1 MKKYSL
7 YLILFFTFLFLYFG
21 IDLVYCYLIK
31 KDSILSEEI
40 VLKSD
45 YNALNEKYTTL
56 LNSHDLWEGKSDF
69 ITSKVVSRDPYNLD
83 EITILK
89 GSEDG
94 VKIGDTIINE
104 YGLVGIVSNVKKHV
118 SFVKTINHKDTNIS
132 VKVGEVYGMLK
143 KDDGKLI
150 IEDIKTK
157 DSDLVG
163 TFVKTSGFTSVPE
176 DILVGEVSSVIDNGL
191 TLSLVVIPSAD
202 LNNLNYCFIRSSVV
216 YE

>member
-7 YLILFFTFLFLYFG
+7 YLILFFAFLFLYFG
-21 IDLVYCYLIK
+21 LDLVYCYLIK
-31 KDSILSEEI
+31 KDSMLSEEI
-40 VLKSD
+40 ILKSD

-56 LNSHDLWEGKSDF
+56 LNSHDLWEDKKDF
-69 ITSKVVSRDPYNLD
+69 ITSKIVGRDPYNLD

-94 VKIGDTIINE
+94 VKTGDIIINE
-104 YGLVGIVSNVKKHV
+104 YGLIGIVSDIKKHV

-143 KDDGKLI
+143 KEDGKLI
-150 IEDIKTK
+150 IKDIKTK

-163 TFVKTSGFTSVPE
+163 SLVKTSGFTSVPE

-191 TLSLVVIPSAD
+191 TLSLVVTSSAD
-202 LNNLNYCFIRSSVV
+202 LNDLNYCFIRSSVA

>member
-1 MKKYSL
+1 MKKYLL
-7 YLILFFTFLFLYFG
+7 YLILLFTFLFLYFG

-40 VLKSD
+40 ILKSD

-56 LNSHDLWEGKSDF
+56 LNSHDLWEDKKDF
-69 ITSKVVSRDPYNLD
+69 ITSKVVGRDPYNLD

-94 VKIGDTIINE
+94 VKTGDIIINE
-104 YGLVGIVSNVKKHV
+104 YGLVGIVSSVKKHV

-132 VKVGEVYGMLK
+132 VKVGKSYGMLK

>member
-1 MKKYSL
+1 MKKYLL
-7 YLILFFTFLFLYFG
+7 YLILLFTFLFLYFG

-31 KDSILSEEI
+31 KDSLLSEEI
-40 VLKSD
+40 ILKSD
-45 YNALNEKYTTL
+45 YNTLYEKYTTL

-69 ITSKVVSRDPYNLD
+69 ITSKVVGRDPYNLD

-94 VKIGDTIINE
+94 VKTGDIIINE
-104 YGLVGIVSNVKKHV
+104 YGLVGIVSSVKKHV

-132 VKVGEVYGMLK
+132 VKVGESYGMLK

-163 TFVKTSGFTSVPE
+163 SLVKTSGFTSVPE

>member
-1 MKKYSL
+1 MKKYLL
-7 YLILFFTFLFLYFG
+7 YLILLFTFLFLYFG
-21 IDLVYCYLIK
+21 MDLVYCYLIK
-31 KDSILSEEI
+31 KDSLLSEEI
-40 VLKSD
+40 ILKSD
-45 YNALNEKYTTL
+45 YNALYEKYTTL

-69 ITSKVVSRDPYNLD
+69 ITSKVVGRDPYNLD

-94 VKIGDTIINE
+94 VKTGDIIINE
-104 YGLVGIVSNVKKHV
+104 YGLIGIVSDIKKHV

-143 KDDGKLI
+143 KEAGKLI
-150 IEDIKTK
+150 IKDIKTK

-163 TFVKTSGFTSVPE
+163 SLVKTSGFTSVPE
-176 DILVGEVSSVIDNGL
+176 DVLVGEVSSVIDNGL
-191 TLSLVVIPSAD
+191 TLSLVVTSSAD
-202 LNNLNYCFIRSSVV
+202 LNDLNYCFIRSSVA

>member
-40 VLKSD
+40 ILKSD

-56 LNSHDLWEGKSDF
+56 LNSHDLWEGKKDF
-69 ITSKVVSRDPYNLD
+69 ITSKVVSRDPYNID

-94 VKIGDTIINE
+94 VKTGDTIINE

-132 VKVGEVYGMLK
+132 VKVGKLYGMLK
-143 KDDGKLI
+143 KDDDKLI

-163 TFVKTSGFTSVPE
+163 AFVKTSGFTSVPE

-191 TLSLVVIPSAD
+191 TISLVVIPSAD

>member
-89 GSEDG
+89 GSDDG

-104 YGLVGIVSNVKKHV
+104 YGLVGIVSNVRKHV

-132 VKVGEVYGMLK
+132 VKVGELYGMLK

-191 TLSLVVIPSAD
+191 TISLVVIPSAD

>member
-163 TFVKTSGFTSVPE
+163 AFVKTSGFTRVPE

>member
-40 VLKSD
+40 ILKSD

-56 LNSHDLWEGKSDF
+56 LNSHDLWEGKKDF

-94 VKIGDTIINE
+94 VKTGDTIINE

-132 VKVGEVYGMLK
+132 VKVGELYGMLK

-191 TLSLVVIPSAD
+191 TISLVVIPSAD

>member
-1 MKKYSL
+1 MKKYLL
-7 YLILFFTFLFLYFG
+7 YLILLFTFLFLYFG
-21 IDLVYCYLIK
+21 MDLVYCYLIK
-31 KDSILSEEI
+31 KDSLLSEEI
-40 VLKSD
+40 ILKSD
-45 YNALNEKYTTL
+45 YNALYEKYTTL

-94 VKIGDTIINE
+94 VKTGDIIINE
-104 YGLVGIVSNVKKHV
+104 YGLVGIVSSVKKHV

-163 TFVKTSGFTSVPE
+163 AFVKTSGFTSVPE

>member
-40 VLKSD
+40 ILKSD

-56 LNSHDLWEGKSDF
+56 LNSHDLWEGKKDF

-94 VKIGDTIINE
+94 VKTGDTIINE

-132 VKVGEVYGMLK
+132 VKVGELYGMLK

-150 IEDIKTK
+150 IEDIKT
-157 DSDLVG
+157 
-163 TFVKTSGFTSVPE
+163 
-176 DILVGEVSSVIDNGL
+176 
-191 TLSLVVIPSAD
+191 
-202 LNNLNYCFIRSSVV
+202 
-216 YE
+216 

>member
-1 MKKYSL
+1 MKKYLL
-7 YLILFFTFLFLYFG
+7 YLILLFTFLFLYFG

-31 KDSILSEEI
+31 KDSLLSEEI
-40 VLKSD
+40 ILKSD
-45 YNALNEKYTTL
+45 YNALYEKYTTL
-56 LNSHDLWEGKSDF
+56 LNSHDLWESNGDF
-69 ITSKVVSRDPYNLD
+69 ITSKVVGRDPYNLD

-94 VKIGDTIINE
+94 VKTGDIIINE
-104 YGLVGIVSNVKKHV
+104 YGLVGIVSSVKKHV

-157 DSDLVG
+157 DSYLVG

>member
-94 VKIGDTIINE
+94 VKTGDTIINE

-132 VKVGEVYGMLK
+132 VKVGELYGMLK

-191 TLSLVVIPSAD
+191 TISLVVIPSAD

>member
-89 GSEDG
+89 GSENG
-94 VKIGDTIINE
+94 VKTGDTIINE

-132 VKVGEVYGMLK
+132 VKVGELYGMLK

-163 TFVKTSGFTSVPE
+163 AFVKTSGFTSVPE

-191 TLSLVVIPSAD
+191 TISLVVIPSAD

>member
-7 YLILFFTFLFLYFG
+7 YLILFFAFLFLYFG
-21 IDLVYCYLIK
+21 LDLVYCYLIK

-40 VLKSD
+40 ILKSD

-56 LNSHDLWEGKSDF
+56 LNSHDLWEDKKDF
-69 ITSKVVSRDPYNLD
+69 ITSKVVGRDPYNLD

-89 GSEDG
+89 GSKDG
-94 VKIGDTIINE
+94 VKTGDIIINE
-104 YGLVGIVSNVKKHV
+104 YGLIGIVSDIKKHV

-143 KDDGKLI
+143 KEDGKLI
-150 IEDIKTK
+150 IKDIKTK

-163 TFVKTSGFTSVPE
+163 SLVKTSGFTSVPE
-176 DILVGEVSSVIDNGL
+176 DVLVGEVSSVIDNGL
-191 TLSLVVIPSAD
+191 TLSLVVTSSAD
-202 LNNLNYCFIRSSVV
+202 LNDLNYCFIRSSIA

>member
-1 MKKYSL
+1 MKKYLL

-31 KDSILSEEI
+31 KDSLLSEEI
-40 VLKSD
+40 ILKSD
-45 YNALNEKYTTL
+45 YNALYEKYTTL
-56 LNSHDLWEGKSDF
+56 LNGHDLWESNGDF

-94 VKIGDTIINE
+94 VKTGDIIINE
-104 YGLVGIVSNVKKHV
+104 YGLVGIVSSVKKHV

-143 KDDGKLI
+143 KGDGKLI

>member
-1 MKKYSL
+1 MKKYLL

-31 KDSILSEEI
+31 KDSLLSEEI
-40 VLKSD
+40 ILKSD
-45 YNALNEKYTTL
+45 YNALYEKYTTL

-94 VKIGDTIINE
+94 VKTGDIIINE
-104 YGLVGIVSNVKKHV
+104 YGLVGIVSSVKKHV

-143 KDDGKLI
+143 KGDGKLI

-163 TFVKTSGFTSVPE
+163 AFVKTSGFTSVPE

>member
-40 VLKSD
+40 ILKSD

-56 LNSHDLWEGKSDF
+56 LNSHDLWEGKNDF
-69 ITSKVVSRDPYNLD
+69 ITSKVVSRDPYNID

-94 VKIGDTIINE
+94 VKTGDTIINE

-132 VKVGEVYGMLK
+132 VKVGKLYGMLK
-143 KDDGKLI
+143 KDDDKLI

-163 TFVKTSGFTSVPE
+163 AFVKTSGFTSVPE

-191 TLSLVVIPSAD
+191 TISLVVIPSAD

>member
-40 VLKSD
+40 ILKSD

-56 LNSHDLWEGKSDF
+56 LNSHNLWEGKKDF

-94 VKIGDTIINE
+94 VKTGDTIINE

-132 VKVGEVYGMLK
+132 VKVGELYGMLK

-163 TFVKTSGFTSVPE
+163 AFVKTSGFTSVPE

-191 TLSLVVIPSAD
+191 TISLVVIPSAD

>member
-21 IDLVYCYLIK
+21 LDLVYCFLIK

-40 VLKSD
+40 ILKSD

-56 LNSHDLWEGKSDF
+56 LNSHDLWEIEGDF
-69 ITSKVVSRDPYNLD
+69 LTSKVVGRDPYNLD

-94 VKIGDTIINE
+94 VKKGDIIINE
-104 YGLVGIVSNVKKHV
+104 YGLIGVVSDIKKHV

-143 KDDGKLI
+143 KEDGKLI
-150 IEDIKTK
+150 IKDIKTK

-163 TFVKTSGFTSVPE
+163 SLVKTSGFTSVPE
-176 DILVGEVSSVIDNGL
+176 DVLVGEVSSVIDNGL
-191 TLSLVVIPSAD
+191 TLSLVVTPSAD
-202 LNNLNYCFIRSSVV
+202 LNDLNYCFIRSSVA

>member
-40 VLKSD
+40 ILKSD

-56 LNSHDLWEGKSDF
+56 LNSHDLWEGKKDF

-94 VKIGDTIINE
+94 VKIGDTIIN
-104 YGLVGIVSNVKKHV
+104 
-118 SFVKTINHKDTNIS
+118 
-132 VKVGEVYGMLK
+132 
-143 KDDGKLI
+143 
-150 IEDIKTK
+150 
-157 DSDLVG
+157 
-163 TFVKTSGFTSVPE
+163 
-176 DILVGEVSSVIDNGL
+176 
-191 TLSLVVIPSAD
+191 
-202 LNNLNYCFIRSSVV
+202 
-216 YE
+216 

>member
-1 MKKYSL
+1 MKKYLL
-7 YLILFFTFLFLYFG
+7 YLILLFTFLFLYFG

-31 KDSILSEEI
+31 KDSLLSEEI
-40 VLKSD
+40 ILKSD
-45 YNALNEKYTTL
+45 YNTLYEKYTTL

-69 ITSKVVSRDPYNLD
+69 ITSKVVGRDPYNLD

-89 GSEDG
+89 GSENG
-94 VKIGDTIINE
+94 VKTGDIIINE
-104 YGLVGIVSNVKKHV
+104 YGLIGIVSSVKKHV

-132 VKVGEVYGMLK
+132 VKVGEAYGMLK
-143 KDDGKLI
+143 KEDGKLI
-150 IEDIKTK
+150 IKDIKTK

-163 TFVKTSGFTSVPE
+163 SLVKTSGFTSVPE

-191 TLSLVVIPSAD
+191 TLSLVVTSSAD

>member
-1 MKKYSL
+1 MKKYLL
-7 YLILFFTFLFLYFG
+7 YLILLFTFLFLYFG
-21 IDLVYCYLIK
+21 MDLVYCYLIK
-31 KDSILSEEI
+31 KDSLLSEEI
-40 VLKSD
+40 ILKSD
-45 YNALNEKYTTL
+45 YNALYEKYTTL

-94 VKIGDTIINE
+94 VKTGDIIINE
-104 YGLVGIVSNVKKHV
+104 YGLVGIVSSVKKHV

-132 VKVGEVYGMLK
+132 VKVGKSYGMLK

>member
-40 VLKSD
+40 ILKSD

-56 LNSHDLWEGKSDF
+56 LNSHDLWEGKKDF

-132 VKVGEVYGMLK
+132 VKVGKLYGMLK
-143 KDDGKLI
+143 KDAGKLI

-163 TFVKTSGFTSVPE
+163 AFVKTSGFTSVPE

-191 TLSLVVIPSAD
+191 TISLVVIPSAD

>member
-1 MKKYSL
+1 MKKYLL
-7 YLILFFTFLFLYFG
+7 YLILLFTFLFLYFG
-21 IDLVYCYLIK
+21 MDLVYCYLIK
-31 KDSILSEEI
+31 KDSLLSEEI
-40 VLKSD
+40 ILKSD
-45 YNALNEKYTTL
+45 YNALYEKYTTL

-69 ITSKVVSRDPYNLD
+69 ITSKVVGRDPYNLD

-94 VKIGDTIINE
+94 VKTGDIIINE
-104 YGLVGIVSNVKKHV
+104 YGLVGIVSSVKKHV

-150 IEDIKTK
+150 IKDIKTK

>member
-40 VLKSD
+40 ILKSD

-56 LNSHDLWEGKSDF
+56 LNSHDLWEGKKDF

-94 VKIGDTIINE
+94 VKTGDTIINE

-132 VKVGEVYGMLK
+132 VKVGELYGMLK

-163 TFVKTSGFTSVPE
+163 AFVKTSGFTSVPE

-191 TLSLVVIPSAD
+191 TISLVVIPSAD

>member
-1 MKKYSL
+1 MKKYLL
-7 YLILFFTFLFLYFG
+7 YLILLFTFLFLYFG

-31 KDSILSEEI
+31 KDSLLSEEI
-40 VLKSD
+40 ILKSD
-45 YNALNEKYTTL
+45 YNALYEKYTTL
-56 LNSHDLWEGKSDF
+56 LNSHDLWEAKSDF

-94 VKIGDTIINE
+94 VKTGDIIINE
-104 YGLVGIVSNVKKHV
+104 YGLVGIVSSVKKHV

-132 VKVGEVYGMLK
+132 VKVGESYGMLK

>member
-1 MKKYSL
+1 M
-7 YLILFFTFLFLYFG
+7 
-21 IDLVYCYLIK
+21 DLVYCYLIK
-31 KDSILSEEI
+31 KDSLLSEEI
-40 VLKSD
+40 ILKSD

-56 LNSHDLWEGKSDF
+56 LNSHDLWEVKNDF

-94 VKIGDTIINE
+94 VKTGDTIINE

-132 VKVGEVYGMLK
+132 VKVGELYGMLK

>member
-1 MKKYSL
+1 MKKYLL

-31 KDSILSEEI
+31 KDSLLSEEI
-40 VLKSD
+40 ILKSD
-45 YNALNEKYTTL
+45 YNALYEKYTTL

-94 VKIGDTIINE
+94 VKTGDIIINE
-104 YGLVGIVSNVKKHV
+104 YGLVGIVSSVKKHV

-163 TFVKTSGFTSVPE
+163 AFVKTSGFTSVPE

>member
-1 MKKYSL
+1 MKKYLL
-7 YLILFFTFLFLYFG
+7 YLILLFTFLFLYFG

-31 KDSILSEEI
+31 KDSLLSEEI
-40 VLKSD
+40 ILKSD
-45 YNALNEKYTTL
+45 YNALYEKYTTL
-56 LNSHDLWEGKSDF
+56 LNSHDLWEAKSDF

-94 VKIGDTIINE
+94 VKTGDIIINE
-104 YGLVGIVSNVKKHV
+104 YGLVGIVSSVKKHV

-143 KDDGKLI
+143 KDDDKLI
-150 IEDIKTK
+150 VEDIKTK

>member
-40 VLKSD
+40 ILKSD

-69 ITSKVVSRDPYNLD
+69 ITSKVVSRDPYNID

-94 VKIGDTIINE
+94 VKTGDTIINE

-132 VKVGEVYGMLK
+132 VKVGKLYGMLK
-143 KDDGKLI
+143 KDDDKLI

-163 TFVKTSGFTSVPE
+163 AFVKTSGFTSVPE

-191 TLSLVVIPSAD
+191 TISLVVIPSAD

>member
-94 VKIGDTIINE
+94 VKTGDTIINE

-132 VKVGEVYGMLK
+132 VKVGELYGMLK

-163 TFVKTSGFTSVPE
+163 AFVKTSGFTSVPE

-191 TLSLVVIPSAD
+191 TISLVVIPSAD

>member
-1 MKKYSL
+1 MKKYLL
-7 YLILFFTFLFLYFG
+7 YLILLFTFLFLYFG

-31 KDSILSEEI
+31 KDSLLSEEI
-40 VLKSD
+40 ILKSD
-45 YNALNEKYTTL
+45 YNTLYEKYTTL

-69 ITSKVVSRDPYNLD
+69 ITSKVVGRDPYNLD

-89 GSEDG
+89 GSENG
-94 VKIGDTIINE
+94 VKTGDIIINE
-104 YGLVGIVSNVKKHV
+104 YGLIGIVSSVKKHV

-132 VKVGEVYGMLK
+132 VKVGEAYGMLK
-143 KDDGKLI
+143 KEDGKLI
-150 IEDIKTK
+150 IKDIKTK

-163 TFVKTSGFTSVPE
+163 TLVKTSGFTSVPE

-191 TLSLVVIPSAD
+191 TLSLVVTSSAD

>member
-1 MKKYSL
+1 M
-7 YLILFFTFLFLYFG
+7 
-21 IDLVYCYLIK
+21 DLVYCYLIK
-31 KDSILSEEI
+31 KDSLLSEEI
-40 VLKSD
+40 ILKSD

-94 VKIGDTIINE
+94 VKTGDIIINE
-104 YGLVGIVSNVKKHV
+104 YGLVGIVSSVKKHV

>member
-1 MKKYSL
+1 MKKYLL
-7 YLILFFTFLFLYFG
+7 YLILLFTFLFLYFG

-31 KDSILSEEI
+31 KDSLLSEEI
-40 VLKSD
+40 ILKSD
-45 YNALNEKYTTL
+45 YNALYEKYTTL
-56 LNSHDLWEGKSDF
+56 LNSHDLWEAKSDF

-94 VKIGDTIINE
+94 VKTGDIIINE
-104 YGLVGIVSNVKKHV
+104 YGLVGIVSSVKKHV

>member
-1 MKKYSL
+1 MKKYLL
-7 YLILFFTFLFLYFG
+7 YLILLFTFLFLYFG
-21 IDLVYCYLIK
+21 MDLVYCYLIK
-31 KDSILSEEI
+31 KDSLLSEEI
-40 VLKSD
+40 ILKSD
-45 YNALNEKYTTL
+45 YNALYEKYTTL
-56 LNSHDLWEGKSDF
+56 LNSHDLWEAKSDF

-94 VKIGDTIINE
+94 VKTGDIIINE
-104 YGLVGIVSNVKKHV
+104 YGLVGIVSSVKKHV

>member
-1 MKKYSL
+1 MKKYLL
-7 YLILFFTFLFLYFG
+7 YLILLFTFLFLYFG
-21 IDLVYCYLIK
+21 MDLVYCYLIK
-31 KDSILSEEI
+31 KDSLLSEEI
-40 VLKSD
+40 ILKSD

-56 LNSHDLWEGKSDF
+56 LNSHDLWEVKNDF

-94 VKIGDTIINE
+94 VKTGDTIINE

-132 VKVGEVYGMLK
+132 VKVGELYGMLK

>member
-40 VLKSD
+40 ILKSD

-132 VKVGEVYGMLK
+132 VKVGELYGMLK

-163 TFVKTSGFTSVPE
+163 AFVKTSGFTSVPE

-191 TLSLVVIPSAD
+191 TISLVVIPSAD

>member
-1 MKKYSL
+1 MVKS
-7 YLILFFTFLFLYFG
+7 FVFLFLYFG

-56 LNSHDLWEGKSDF
+56 LNSHDLWEGKKDF

-89 GSEDG
+89 GSEDD

-132 VKVGEVYGMLK
+132 VKVGELYGMLK

-163 TFVKTSGFTSVPE
+163 AFVKTSGFTSVPE

-191 TLSLVVIPSAD
+191 TISLVVIPSAD

>member
-1 MKKYSL
+1 M
-7 YLILFFTFLFLYFG
+7 YLICADGNDLYVSCNPWQLTVFL
-21 IDLVYCYLIK
+21 
-31 KDSILSEEI
+31 S
-40 VLKSD
+40 
-45 YNALNEKYTTL
+45 
-56 LNSHDLWEGKSDF
+56 
-69 ITSKVVSRDPYNLD
+69 PYNLD

-118 SFVKTINHKDTNIS
+118 SFVKTINHKDTNLS
-132 VKVGEVYGMLK
+132 VKVGELYGMLK
-143 KDDGKLI
+143 KDAGKLI

-163 TFVKTSGFTSVPE
+163 AFVKTSGFTSVPE

-191 TLSLVVIPSAD
+191 TISLVVIPSAD